1 MNHEPV
7 GEEFLSMPRP
17 VNGDETFERS
27 CTRSTLFHSFL
38 IEEISRRPF
47 SKQLRDVRSEETVS
61 VFVILSTTYYP
72 SLFHLNYAKHGR
84 ISVFGQLLVVG
95 LSAFNL
101 R

>member
-1 MNHEPV
+1 MKHLRGPAHDPRSFIQR
-7 GEEFLSMPRP
+7 FL
-17 VNGDETFERS
+17 N
-27 CTRSTLFHSFL
+27 
-38 IEEISRRPF
+38 EEISRRPF